1 MARRN
6 NEDRIGAPQV
16 PADLPM
22 PDLVEQ
28 QGQTSNQFSYPAPTE
43 FVDLPSR
50 GRFYPEGSS
59 LHGKESVE
67 IRYMTAKDE
76 DTLTSKSLL
85 KKGLAIDRLLQNIL
99 VDKSIRLGDM
109 LVGDKN
115 ALVVAAR
122 ISGYGNEYKT
132 KVTCPACTTVQ
143 EYDFDL
149 DDQEIKEGG
158 ISTNATATD
167 NGTWVIDCPKSGVKV
182 EVRLMTGADEKWL
195 ATTQANRKKN
205 KLPESVATDQLK
217 LMIKS
222 VNGDEKQ
229 ASINKFINSMP
240 AQDARFVRTTYEE
253 LAPDI
258 DLTQHFDCQECGFDM
273 NMEVPFTTDFF
284 WPKR

>member
-1 MARRN
+1 MSRN
-6 NEDRIGAPQV
+6 NEARTGAP
-16 PADLPM
+16 PAADTPPEQLVSTTAEESPSPM
-22 PDLVEQ
+22 
-28 QGQTSNQFSYPAPTE
+28 QFTTPTE

>member
-1 MARRN
+1 MSRN
-6 NEDRIGAPQV
+6 NEARTGAP
-16 PADLPM
+16 PAADTPPEQLLSTTAEESPSPM
-22 PDLVEQ
+22 
-28 QGQTSNQFSYPAPTE
+28 QFTTPTE